1 MNETKELT
9 KELNSLPALAGVN
22 NERERALKRPSIAV
36 VRVSPGPYLAV
47 ACVVTFFAALLLRA
61 QYDAPALLLISSAWF
76 LLPLLALTD
85 RIVFDG
91 VSLRR
96 QGLPASFLHLLFGYR
111 KQLAIEDFETVETQ
125 AVRTLRRG
133 GSVRYRYRTQISGKG
148 NQFVIISAGRDYRK
162 MVRELF
168 PLIHE
173 NKLDGRTR
181 DLRDYLNDPRFL
193 QRKAQL
199 SQLASS
205 DILEVST
212 PEFRLGGKAKRRSR
226 EAEPTSRPQT
236 SGPQFSAT
244 PEDIER
250 AHVLRRLGNELRV
263 SGRLREAGE
272 AFRRALNVRPYG
284 AWLIYDFAR
293 LLRSQASAQ
302 TDARLLSR
310 ARAALRLASIR
321 AKNDLVLLPLIG
333 ESFLECG
340 DARQARQALQK
351 VVELD
356 SGNFKARVGLADISL
371 REGKLAHVIH
381 HYQEAAR
388 VSSEQALAHYA
399 RSEGEYYMQLN
410 NDDDYLAAEL
420 RRISWLQTVT
430 RVRRLAL
437 RVTNFSVLLALLGG
451 FLDPVAAG
459 VGWSFASSALIM
471 WLLTVGAT
479 KMLFARSK
487 PRSVDLY

>member
-1 MNETKELT
+1 MSEP

-22 NERERALKRPSIAV
+22 DERERALKRPAIAS

-47 ACVVTFFAALLLRA
+47 ACVVTFFAAALLRA
-61 QYDAPALLLISSAWF
+61 HYDVLALLAVGLIWIVT
-76 LLPLLALTD
+76 PLLALTD
-85 RIVFDG
+85 RIGFDG

-96 QGLPASFLHLLFGYR
+96 QGLLAACLHLLFGYR
-111 KQLAIEDFETVETQ
+111 KQLAVDDFETVETQ

-148 NQFVIISAGRDYRK
+148 KHFVIISGGRDYRK

-181 DLRDYLNDPRFL
+181 DLRDYLNDPNFL
-193 QRKAQL
+193 ERKAQL

-205 DILEVST
+205 DVLDAAEAESG
-212 PEFRLGGKAKRRSR
+212 RSRKAKRARP
-226 EAEPTSRPQT
+226 AEQAE
-236 SGPQFSAT
+236 AT

-272 AFRRALNVRPYG
+272 AFRRALKVRPHG

-302 TDARLLSR
+302 SDARLLSR

-340 DARQARQALQK
+340 DPRQARQALEK

-356 SGNFKARVGLADISL
+356 SGNFKARVGLADIAL

-381 HYQEAAR
+381 HYHEAAR
-388 VSSEQALAHYA
+388 VSSEQALARYA

-410 NDDDYLAAEL
+410 NDDDYLATEL
-420 RRISWLQTVT
+420 RRINWLQTMT

-437 RVTNFSVLLALLGG
+437 RVTNFAVLVALVGG
-451 FLDPVAAG
+451 LIDPAAASL
-459 VGWSFASSALIM
+459 GWSLASSALIV
-471 WLLTVGAT
+471 WLVTVAGT
-479 KMLFARSK
+479 KTLFHRSK
-487 PRSVDLY
+487 PKSA

>member
-1 MNETKELT
+1 MSEP
-9 KELNSLPALAGVN
+9 KELNSLPALAEVSD
-22 NERERALKRPSIAV
+22 ERERALKLPAIAS

-47 ACVVTFFAALLLRA
+47 AFVITFFSASLLRA
-61 QYDAPALLLISSAWF
+61 QYDVLALLLVTLTW
-76 LLPLLALTD
+76 LAVPVFGLTD

-91 VSLRR
+91 LSLRR
-96 QGLPASFLHLLFGYR
+96 QGLLASGLHLLFGYR
-111 KQLAIEDFETVETQ
+111 KQLAVDDFETLETQ

-148 NQFVIISAGRDYRK
+148 KQFVIVSGGRDYRK

-173 NKLDGRTR
+173 NKLDARTR
-181 DLRDYLNDPRFL
+181 DLRDYLNDPNFL
-193 QRKAQL
+193 ERKAQQ
-199 SQLASS
+199 SHLASS
-205 DILEVST
+205 DVLDST
-212 PEFRLGGKAKRRSR
+212 EAIGSLGRKSKR
-226 EAEPTSRPQT
+226 PPQT
-236 SGPQFSAT
+236 EAIEPT
-244 PEDIER
+244 PEDVER

-272 AFRRALNVRPYG
+272 AFRRALKVRPSG
-284 AWLIYDFAR
+284 PWLIYDFAR

-302 TDARLLSR
+302 SDARLLSR

-340 DARQARQALQK
+340 DARQARSALQK

-356 SGNFKARVGLADISL
+356 SGNFKARVGLADIAL

-381 HYQEAAR
+381 HYHEAAR
-388 VSSEQALAHYA
+388 VSSEQALARYA

-420 RRISWLQTVT
+420 RRINWLQTVT

-437 RVTNFSVLLALLGG
+437 RVTNISVLAALVGGLIDPLA
-451 FLDPVAAG
+451 ASI
-459 VGWSFASSALIM
+459 GWSLASSSLII
-471 WLLTVGAT
+471 WLVTVGAT
-479 KMLFARSK
+479 KLLFTRSK
-487 PRSVDLY
+487 PRVA

>member
-1 MNETKELT
+1 MSESKELT
-9 KELNSLPALAGVN
+9 KELAKELDSLPALSEVN
-22 NERERALKRPSIAV
+22 EERERALKRPPIAS
-36 VRVSPGPYLAV
+36 VRVSPGPYLAAAFV
-47 ACVVTFFAALLLRA
+47 ITFFGASLLRAGYDALALLLVA
-61 QYDAPALLLISSAWF
+61 VTWVLVPV
-76 LLPLLALTD
+76 LALTD
-85 RIVFDG
+85 RIIFDG

-96 QGLPASFLHLLFGYR
+96 QGLLASFLHLLFGYR
-111 KQLAIEDFETVETQ
+111 KQLVIDDFETVETQ

-148 NQFVIISAGRDYRK
+148 KQFVIISGGRDYRK

-173 NKLDGRTR
+173 NKLDARTR
-181 DLRDYLNDPRFL
+181 DLRDYLNDPNFL
-193 QRKAQL
+193 ERKAQL
-199 SQLASS
+199 SHLASS
-205 DILEVST
+205 DVLDATEAADA
-212 PEFRLGGKAKRRSR
+212 LGRKAKRLRQP
-226 EAEPTSRPQT
+226 EAIA
-236 SGPQFSAT
+236 AT
-244 PEDIER
+244 PEDLER

-263 SGRLREAGE
+263 SGRLREAAE
-272 AFRRALNVRPYG
+272 AFRRALKVRPNG

-302 TDARLLSR
+302 SDARLLSR

-340 DARQARQALQK
+340 DARQARHALQK

-356 SGNFKARVGLADISL
+356 SGNFKARVGLADIAL

-388 VSSEQALAHYA
+388 VSSEQALARYA

-420 RRISWLQTVT
+420 RRINWLQTVT

-437 RVTNFSVLLALLGG
+437 RVTNFSVLVALVGGLIDPLAASL
-451 FLDPVAAG
+451 
-459 VGWSFASSALIM
+459 GWSLASSALII
-471 WLLTVGAT
+471 WLVTVGAT
-479 KMLFARSK
+479 KLLFSRSK
-487 PRSVDLY
+487 PRAA

>member
-1 MNETKELT
+1 MSEP

-22 NERERALKRPSIAV
+22 DERERALKRPPIAS

-47 ACVVTFFAALLLRA
+47 GCVLTFFAAMLLRA
-61 QYDAPALLLISSAWF
+61 QYDALALLLVGVTWIVV
-76 LLPLLALTD
+76 PLFALTD
-85 RIVFDG
+85 RHVFDG
-91 VSLRR
+91 SLLRR
-96 QGLPASFLHLLFGYR
+96 QGLLASLLHLLFGYR
-111 KQLAIEDFETVETQ
+111 KQLAVDDFETVETQ

-133 GSVRYRYRTQISGKG
+133 GSVRYRYRTQINGKG
-148 NQFVIISAGRDYRK
+148 KQFVIISGGRDYRK

-181 DLRDYLNDPRFL
+181 DLRDYLNDPNFL
-193 QRKAQL
+193 ERKAQL

-205 DILEVST
+205 EILEVAESD
-212 PEFRLGGKAKRRSR
+212 FKLGGKAKGVLDVVPIAS
-226 EAEPTSRPQT
+226 
-236 SGPQFSAT
+236 T
-244 PEDIER
+244 PEDLER

-263 SGRLREAGE
+263 SGRLREASE
-272 AFRRALNVRPYG
+272 AFRRALNVRPHG

-302 TDARLLSR
+302 GDARLLSR

-321 AKNDLVLLPLIG
+321 AKSDLVLLPLIG

-340 DARQARQALQK
+340 DARQARLALQK

-356 SGNFKARVGLADISL
+356 SGNFKARVGLADIAL

-388 VSSEQALAHYA
+388 VSSEQALARYA
-399 RSEGEYYMQLN
+399 RGEGEYYMQLN
-410 NDDDYLAAEL
+410 NDDDYLATEL

-437 RVTNFSVLLALLGG
+437 RATNFSVLLALIGG
-451 FLDPVAAG
+451 FLDPFAASF
-459 VGWSFASSALIM
+459 GWSLASSALII
-471 WLLTVGAT
+471 WRLTVGAA
-479 KMLFARSK
+479 K
-487 PRSVDLY
+487 

>member
-1 MNETKELT
+1 MSEP
-9 KELNSLPALAGVN
+9 KELNSLPALAEVN
-22 NERERALKRPSIAV
+22 DERELALKRPPIAS

-47 ACVVTFFAALLLRA
+47 AFVITFVAGSLLRA
-61 QYDAPALLLISSAWF
+61 QYDALALLLVTVTWVVTPVFAV
-76 LLPLLALTD
+76 TD

-91 VSLRR
+91 VTLRR
-96 QGLPASFLHLLFGYR
+96 QGLLASCLHLLFDYR
-111 KQLAIEDFETVETQ
+111 KQLAVDDFETLETQ

-148 NQFVIISAGRDYRK
+148 KQFVIVSGGRDYRK

-173 NKLDGRTR
+173 NKLDARTR
-181 DLRDYLNDPRFL
+181 DLRDYLNDPNFL
-193 QRKAQL
+193 ERKAQL
-199 SQLASS
+199 SHLASS
-205 DILEVST
+205 EVLDGTSSSDL
-212 PEFRLGGKAKRRSR
+212 LGRKSKRPRQ
-226 EAEPTSRPQT
+226 AEVTEP
-236 SGPQFSAT
+236 T
-244 PEDIER
+244 PEDRER

-272 AFRRALNVRPYG
+272 AFRRALRVRPNG
-284 AWLIYDFAR
+284 PWLIYDFAR

-302 TDARLLSR
+302 SDARLLSR

-340 DARQARQALQK
+340 DARQARAALQK

-356 SGNFKARVGLADISL
+356 SGNFKARVGLADIAL

-388 VSSEQALAHYA
+388 VSSEQALARYA

-420 RRISWLQTVT
+420 RRINWLQTVT

-437 RVTNFSVLLALLGG
+437 RVTNFSVLVALIGG
-451 FLDPVAAG
+451 LIDPIAASL
-459 VGWSFASSALIM
+459 GWSLASSALIV
-471 WLLTVGAT
+471 WLITVGGT
-479 KMLFARSK
+479 KLLFSRSK
-487 PRSVDLY
+487 PRSA

>member
-1 MNETKELT
+1 MSDTEQFK
-9 KELNSLPALAGVN
+9 SLPALAGVN
-22 NERERALKRPSIAV
+22 EERERALKRPAIAS
-36 VRVSPGPYLAV
+36 VRVSPGPYLA
-47 ACVVTFFAALLLRA
+47 AGSVVTFFSAMLLRA
-61 QYDAPALLLISSAWF
+61 EFDALALLLITLSWSV
-76 LLPLLALTD
+76 LSLLALTD

-91 VSLRR
+91 VSLQRR
-96 QGLPASFLHLLFGYR
+96 GLLASFLHLLFGYR
-111 KQLAIEDFETVETQ
+111 KQLAVDDFETVETQ

-133 GSVRYRYRTQISGKG
+133 GSVRYRYRTQINGKG
-148 NQFVIISAGRDYRK
+148 KQFVIISGGREYRR

-181 DLRDYLNDPRFL
+181 DLRDYLNDPNFL
-193 QRKAQL
+193 ERKAQL
-199 SQLASS
+199 SQLASP
-205 DILEVST
+205 DVLEVSET
-212 PEFRLGGKAKRRSR
+212 EFKLGGKSKKPLATETTAS
-226 EAEPTSRPQT
+226 TPQD
-236 SGPQFSAT
+236 F
-244 PEDIER
+244 ER

-272 AFRRALNVRPYG
+272 AFRRALNVRPHG

-302 TDARLLSR
+302 SDARLLSR

-340 DARQARQALQK
+340 DARQARLALKK

-356 SGNFKARVGLADISL
+356 SGNFKARIGLADIAL

-381 HYQEAAR
+381 HYHEAAR
-388 VSSEQALAHYA
+388 VSSEQALARYA

-410 NDDDYLAAEL
+410 NDDDYLATEL

-430 RVRRLAL
+430 RARRLAL
-437 RVTNFSVLLALLGG
+437 RVTNISVLIALVGG
-451 FLDPVAAG
+451 VLDPVAAG
-459 VGWSFASSALIM
+459 VGWSMASSALII
-471 WLLTVGAT
+471 WLVTVGAT
-479 KMLFARSK
+479 KFLFSRSK
-487 PRSVDLY
+487 PRST

>member
-1 MNETKELT
+1 MNKT
-9 KELNSLPALAGVN
+9 KELNSLPALSEVN
-22 NERERALKRPSIAV
+22 DERERVLKRPSIAS
-36 VRVSPGPYLAV
+36 VRASTGPYLAV
-47 ACVVTFFAALLLRA
+47 ASVITFLAALLLRA
-61 QYDAPALLLISSAWF
+61 QYDALAFSLIVVAW
-76 LLPLLALTD
+76 LIVPVLAVTD
-85 RIVFDG
+85 RIVFDR

-96 QGLPASFLHLLFGYR
+96 QGPLASFLNLLTGFR
-111 KQLAIEDFETVETQ
+111 KQLIVDDFETVETQ

-148 NQFVIISAGRDYRK
+148 KQFVIVSGGRDYRK

-181 DLRDYLNDPRFL
+181 DLRDYLNDPHFL
-193 QRKAQL
+193 ERKAQL

-205 DILEVST
+205 DILDVTES
-212 PEFRLGGKAKRRSR
+212 EFDLPRKSKKPR
-226 EAEPTSRPQT
+226 ETEPVVE
-236 SGPQFSAT
+236 AT
-244 PEDIER
+244 PADLER

-272 AFRRALNVRPYG
+272 AFRRALKVRPHG

-302 TDARLLSR
+302 ADARLLSR

-321 AKNDLVLLPLIG
+321 AKNDLILLPLIG

-340 DARQARQALQK
+340 DAKRARHALQR

-356 SGNFKARVGLADISL
+356 SGNFKARVGLADIAL

-388 VSSEQALAHYA
+388 VSSEQALARYA

-410 NDDDYLAAEL
+410 NDDDYLASEL

-430 RVRRLAL
+430 RIRRLAL
-437 RVTNFSVLLALLGG
+437 RVTTFSVLLALIGG
-451 FLDPVAAG
+451 FLDPFAASL
-459 VGWSFASSALIM
+459 GWSLASSALIV
-471 WLLTVGAT
+471 WLLTVAAT
-479 KMLFARSK
+479 KILFSRSK
-487 PRSVDLY
+487 PRTV

>member
-1 MNETKELT
+1 MNEP
-9 KELNSLPALAGVN
+9 KELNSLPALTGVKD
-22 NERERALKRPSIAV
+22 ERERALKRPSIAS

-47 ACVVTFFAALLLRA
+47 ACVVTFLSALLLRA
-61 QYDAPALLLISSAWF
+61 QYDAPALLMLAVAWSII
-76 LLPLLALTD
+76 PVLALTD
-85 RIVFDG
+85 RVVFDG

-96 QGLPASFLHLLFGYR
+96 QGLLASFLHLLFGYQ
-111 KQLAIEDFETVETQ
+111 KQLAVDDFETVETQ

-133 GSVRYRYRTQISGKG
+133 GSVRYRYRTQVSGKG
-148 NQFVIISAGRDYRK
+148 KHFVIVSGGRDHRK
-162 MVRELF
+162 LVRELF

-173 NKLDGRTR
+173 NKLDARTL
-181 DLRDYLNDPRFL
+181 DLRDYLNDPNFL
-193 QRKAQL
+193 KRKAQL
-199 SQLASS
+199 SHLASS
-205 DILEVST
+205 DILEST
-212 PEFRLGGKAKRRSR
+212 ESEVKLGGKAKRSS
-226 EAEPTSRPQT
+226 EDDATES
-236 SGPQFSAT
+236 T

-272 AFRRALNVRPYG
+272 AFRRALKVRPNG

-302 TDARLLSR
+302 SDARLLSR

-340 DARQARQALQK
+340 DARQARNALQK
-351 VVELD
+351 AVELD
-356 SGNFKARVGLADISL
+356 SGNFKARVGLADIAL

-381 HYQEAAR
+381 HYHEAAR
-388 VSSEQALAHYA
+388 VSSEQALARYA

-410 NDDDYLAAEL
+410 NDDDYLATEL

-437 RVTNFSVLLALLGG
+437 RVTNFSVILPLLGG
-451 FLDPVAAG
+451 LLDPLAASL
-459 VGWSFASSALIM
+459 GWSLASSSMII
-471 WLLTVGAT
+471 WLVTVGAT
-479 KMLFARSK
+479 KMLFSRSK
-487 PRSVDLY
+487 PRSV

>member
-1 MNETKELT
+1 MSEP

-22 NERERALKRPSIAV
+22 DERERALKRPAIAS

-47 ACVVTFFAALLLRA
+47 GCVVTFFAAMLLRA
-61 QYDAPALLLISSAWF
+61 NYDELALLLVTTTWIII
-76 LLPLLALTD
+76 PLLAVTD
-85 RIVFDG
+85 RLVFDG
-91 VSLRR
+91 VLLRR
-96 QGLPASFLHLLFGYR
+96 QGLLASVLHLLFGYR
-111 KQLAIEDFETVETQ
+111 KQLAVDDFETVETQ

-133 GSVRYRYRTQISGKG
+133 GSVRYRYRTQINGKG
-148 NQFVIISAGRDYRK
+148 KQFVIISGGRDYRK

-181 DLRDYLNDPRFL
+181 DLRDYLNDPNFL
-193 QRKAQL
+193 ERKAQL

-205 DILEVST
+205 EILDVADAD
-212 PEFRLGGKAKRRSR
+212 FKLGGKAKRARY
-226 EAEPTSRPQT
+226 AEPVA
-236 SGPQFSAT
+236 AT
-244 PEDIER
+244 PEDLER

-263 SGRLREAGE
+263 SGRLREASE
-272 AFRRALNVRPYG
+272 AFRRALNVRPHG

-302 TDARLLSR
+302 GDARLLSR
-310 ARAALRLASIR
+310 ARAALRLASVR

-340 DARQARQALQK
+340 DARQARLALQK

-356 SGNFKARVGLADISL
+356 SGNFKARVGLADIAL

-381 HYQEAAR
+381 HYHEAAR
-388 VSSEQALAHYA
+388 VSSEQALARYA

-410 NDDDYLAAEL
+410 NDDDYLATEL

-437 RVTNFSVLLALLGG
+437 RVTNFSVLLALIGG
-451 FLDPVAAG
+451 FLDPLAASF
-459 VGWSFASSALIM
+459 GWSLASSALII

-479 KMLFARSK
+479 KLLFGRSK
-487 PRSVDLY
+487 PRTV